1 MNQTRQIE
9 NLDKIVDK
17 LSQNIDKVNKSL
29 SSGKENDITF
39 TEEYRQSSILLRK
52 IISTYDTMKDNQKK
66 LLNQI
71 KSLELKKINLTK
83 KSNDFKDL
91 LKKAIVKIKSQNE
104 EIKSKLQKVYKKK
117 NYYNSVI
124 NILNQYDKNIKD
136 ILSEYDYKDLKK
148 NIIISLESQL
158 KKIQTL
164 EKSIY
169 TKNERL
175 EQLND
180 KINNI
185 KNILRKIPKKSL
197 DLLKLNK
204 KF

>member
-1 MNQTRQIE
+1 M
-9 NLDKIVDK
+9 
-17 LSQNIDKVNKSL
+17 
-29 SSGKENDITF
+29 
-39 TEEYRQSSILLRK
+39 RK
-52 IISTYDTMKDNQKK
+52 IISTYDIIKDNQKK

-71 KSLELKKINLTK
+71 KKLELKRSDLIK

-91 LKKAIVKIKSQNE
+91 LKKAIAKIKSQNE

-124 NILNQYDKNIKD
+124 SILNQYDKNVKD

-148 NIIISLESQL
+148 NIIINLENQL

-169 TKNERL
+169 TKNKRL
-175 EQLND
+175 EQLNS

-185 KNILRKIPKKSL
+185 KNILRKLPKKSL
-197 DLLKLNK
+197 DLIS
-204 KF
+204 